1 MMIDREYAIHLLYN
15 VKSALY
21 AACLVRAITADALE
35 VKLLKDSNSI
45 SICDIKDSI
54 FLLIVKSLK
63 EPVNFT
69 STQDISTIC

>member
-21 AACLVRAITADALE
+21 ATCLVRALTADAVE

-54 FLLIVKSLK
+54 F
-63 EPVNFT
+63 
-69 STQDISTIC
+69 C